1 MADPVI
7 GATIQV
13 ALETAVSLASDRI
26 GLLVRFKK
34 DVASMTLSL
43 GFIKD
48 VLADAEEKQNQSRGV
63 QRWLNSLEEVAY
75 DAQNVLDELHYESLR
90 HQVESRKLKV
100 CCFFSFSNINLAF
113 RWRMASKVKDIKLKL
128 NGIYQEAN
136 GLLLVSRAVVPAAL
150 PAAPAVG
157 DTRNRQ
163 TDSVLVPMT
172 GRADDESN
180 IVKILLSL
188 SEKVVS
194 VLPIVGMGGLGKTT
208 LAKSIYNN
216 KQIDEHFDIKIWV
229 CVSKKVPIEELFRLI
244 LVHLTGDK
252 VEVDARD
259 VIVGKIGNQLGGK
272 KYFLVLDDVWDDN
285 QALWEDFFNTL
296 KGLNPTN
303 GSWCLVTTRPGPVAQ
318 CVSRVFMMEKE
329 AYRLG
334 KLPVDHCWSIVK
346 EKTVRG
352 GEVPDELQA
361 IRERVIERCDGLPL
375 AASVIGGLLSLH
387 RKEEWRSILENRLL
401 SLSAGGDHVMQILKL
416 SFDNLPS
423 PAIKKCFA
431 YCSIFPQD
439 TEMEGD
445 MLIEL
450 WMAEGFLHAGLE
462 NKTME
467 EIGEYYLEILLQ
479 SSLLEEIRNFW
490 GRRYYKMH
498 DMVHEVTKL
507 IMSKS
512 TKFINSETGSGDNSN
527 QVRCLVIDSFGEG
540 TINLFESRSNLL
552 HTLFLSQ
559 GSLSDEMLMKLK
571 NLHVLNLS
579 GEENQNLPISIG
591 KLIHLRYINFE
602 GSTSETLPESVCKLY
617 NLQTLSLHDSDVKHL
632 PKGTCDLISLRHL
645 HYYTPDTEFQMP
657 LEMGRLTC
665 LQTLEF
671 FNVGREKGRRIGEL
685 GSLKNLKGKLE
696 IRNLELVKGK
706 EGAEEAKLSEKANLF
721 RLELRWARDRE
732 GDNYNHENVL
742 DGLRTHPNLEELK
755 IENFMGD
762 QFPRWLMDLPTT
774 TTLPEFATTLPKLTS
789 LEFNRCHRCR
799 ELLPLQNFTSLKEL
813 VIYAC
818 DGLTNLPGDLLHSCA
833 SLQKL
838 QVSWCGNLV
847 SFLLDLQQTPS
858 LLELGLYCCPKL
870 KTSMTPKGFGFLT
883 SLRKLVIGP
892 FSDDGDDHE
901 NSSIYNE
908 FDWSGLISSSSSS
921 SSALRELH
929 LRGLPHMESL
939 PHQIQYL
946 TTLTSLALGEF
957 GGIKALPDWFGNFAA
972 LEGLYLY
979 DFKEL
984 GRLPSEDAMRSL
996 TKLKHLR
1003 FYHSPLLEERCTP
1016 ESSGPTPSGPKFLT
1030 FKTYTYVV
1038 NS

>member
-7 GATIQV
+7 SATVQAAIQV

-26 GLLVRFKK
+26 GLLVGFKK

-48 VLADAEEKQNQSRGV
+48 VLADAEEKQNQSSGV
-63 QRWLNSLEEVAY
+63 QRWLKCLEEVAY
-75 DAQNVLDELHYESLR
+75 DAENVLDELHYESLR
-90 HQVESRKLKV
+90 HQVESRNRPKRKV

-113 RWRMASKVKDIKLKL
+113 RWRMASKVRDVKLKL

-136 GLLLVSRAVVPAAL
+136 GLLLFSRAVVPAAL
-150 PAAPAVG
+150 PAAVG

-163 TDSVLVPMT
+163 TDSVLAPMV
-172 GRADDESN
+172 GRADDESE

-194 VLPIVGMGGLGKTT
+194 VLPITGMGGLGKTT
-208 LAKSIYNN
+208 LAKSIYNK
-216 KQIDEHFDIKIWV
+216 KQVDSHFEKKIWV
-229 CVSKKVPIEELFRLI
+229 CVSDNFEVTRLLKMI
-244 LVHLTGDK
+244 LESLTERNDGMTS
-252 VEVDARD
+252 RD
-259 VIVGKIGNQLGGK
+259 VIVRKIREQLVGK
-272 KYFLVLDDVWDDN
+272 KYLLVLDDVWTESPILWDDF
-285 QALWEDFFNTL
+285 LHSL
-296 KGLNPTN
+296 RGLNATN
-303 GSWCLVTTRPGPVAQ
+303 GNWCVVTTRKQRTASIVATHDPY
-318 CVSRVFMMEKE
+318 V
-329 AYRLG
+329 LG
-334 KLPVDHCWSIVK
+334 KLSDDDCWSILTEKANAGVEIPEQLQVMKK
-346 EKTVRG
+346 EIIKKCG
-352 GEVPDELQA
+352 
-361 IRERVIERCDGLPL
+361 GLPL
-375 AASVIGGLLSLH
+375 AASVMGGLLRMK
-387 RKEEWRSILENRLL
+387 RKEEWKLILMNEL
-401 SLSAGGDHVMQILKL
+401 SNLSGDEDGVMQILRL

-439 TEMEGD
+439 TAMEGD

-479 SSLLEEIRNFW
+479 SSLFEEARKY
-490 GRRYYKMH
+490 GRTRWHKMH
-498 DMVHEVTKL
+498 DMVHDVAKS

-512 TKFINSETGSGDNSN
+512 TRFINSETGSGDNSN

-540 TINLFESRSNLL
+540 AKNLLKSRSNLL

-559 GSLSDEMLMKLK
+559 GSLSDDMLKKLK

-602 GSTSETLPESVCKLY
+602 DSTSETLPESVCKLY
-617 NLQTLSLHDSDVKHL
+617 NLQTLRLNSFALKVL
-632 PKGTCDLISLRHL
+632 LKGTCDLISLRHL
-645 HYYTPDTEFQMP
+645 HFYTLDEAFQMP

-685 GSLKNLKGKLE
+685 GSLKNLKGNLR
-696 IRNLELVKGK
+696 ISNLELVKGK

-721 RLELRWARDRE
+721 RLELRWASDQE
-732 GDNYNHENVL
+732 GDNYNDEDVL
-742 DGLRTHPNLEELK
+742 DGLRPHPNLEELV
-755 IENFMGD
+755 IWNFMGD

-774 TTLPEFATTLPKLTS
+774 TTTLPELARLRFYS
-789 LEFNRCHRCR
+789 CDRCR
-799 ELLPLQNFTSLKEL
+799 ELLPLQNFASLKEL
-813 VIYAC
+813 VIARF
-818 DGLTNLPGDLLHSCA
+818 DGLTNLPGDMLHSCT

-838 QVSWCGNLV
+838 RVAYCDNLI
-847 SFLLDLQQTPS
+847 SFPLNLQQTPS
-858 LLELGLYCCPKL
+858 LLELELVKCSKL

-883 SLRKLVIGP
+883 SLRELTIGP

-901 NSSIYNE
+901 NSSIYDE

-921 SSALRELH
+921 ALRGLY
-929 LRGLPHMESL
+929 LCGLPHMESL
-939 PHQIQYL
+939 PPQIQCL
-946 TTLTSLALGEF
+946 TALTSLSLYDF

-972 LEGLYLY
+972 LEELQLFG
-979 DFKEL
+979 FKEL
-984 GRLPSEDAMRSL
+984 GHLPSADAMRSL
-996 TKLKHLR
+996 TKLKSLVV
-1003 FYHSPLLEERCTP
+1003 FGSPLLEERCTP
-1016 ESSGPTPSGPKFLT
+1016 ESSGPDSQWSKVSHIQDLRITD
-1030 FKTYTYVV
+1030 Y
-1038 NS
+1038 